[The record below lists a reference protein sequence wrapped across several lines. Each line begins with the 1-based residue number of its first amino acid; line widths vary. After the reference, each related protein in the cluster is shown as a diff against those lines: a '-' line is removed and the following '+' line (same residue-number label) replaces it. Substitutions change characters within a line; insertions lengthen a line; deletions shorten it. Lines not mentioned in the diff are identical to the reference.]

1 MGNLKLAMVAL
12 DTTFM
17 QLPALME
24 VSYSSSLFCFNA
36 GRIRLTSLSFF
47 FFFFSMKK
55 DHCLL
60 LENHQSLK
68 I

>member
-47 FFFFSMKK
+47 FSMKK

-60 LENHQSLK
+60 HENHQSLK